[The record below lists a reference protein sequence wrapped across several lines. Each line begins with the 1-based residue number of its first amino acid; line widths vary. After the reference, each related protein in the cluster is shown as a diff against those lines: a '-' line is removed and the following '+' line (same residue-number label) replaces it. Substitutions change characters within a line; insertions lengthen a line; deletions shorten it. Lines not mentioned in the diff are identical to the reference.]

1 MSTLSITNVAS
12 DTGRSPRF
20 ARIAAHLLAF
30 MEAFGA
36 ARRLA
41 IAAEMNRPANP
52 ADLKILG
59 VNGPLPRTR

>member
-1 MSTLSITNVAS
+1 MSTLSVTNVAG
-12 DTGRSPRF
+12 DTGRPTRF
-20 ARIAAHLLAF
+20 SRIAAHVLAF

-41 IAAEMNRPANP
+41 IAAEMNRPADP
-52 ADLKILG
+52 ADLRILG